1 MSTKSNKIVLGLGLA
16 GLLAE
21 FVVSQP
27 GVKGAKAD
35 MPPAYSAEAV
45 SAPGSQKEH
54 EWFASARQRSGTC
67 RSIGN
72 CAQSGS
78 NPNFKLAI

>member
-1 MSTKSNKIVLGLGLA
+1 MSKKSSKIVLGLGLM

-27 GVKGAKAD
+27 GIRAAKMK

-45 SAPGSQKEH
+45 STLGSQNEH

-72 CAQSGS
+72 CAQSRP

>member
-1 MSTKSNKIVLGLGLA
+1 MSRKSSKVVLALGLA

-21 FVVSQP
+21 FAVSQP
-27 GVKGAKAD
+27 GVKGSKVN

-54 EWFASARQRSGTC
+54 EWFASARQRSGAC

-72 CAQSGS
+72 CVQSRS
-78 NPNFKLAI
+78 NPNFKIAI